1 MFILN
6 QDEPPCDDV
15 CQKISKS
22 VVLDAIVR
30 QFQTNW
36 FSGRAAADEFYDD
49 EYGEQISTT
58 QEPTY
63 IPMIL
68 LDTIGKEIIFDRAN
82 DINVD
87 LQQDNGGFKQG
98 RSDYL
103 HQYKDIKN
111 RSDIT

>member
-1 MFILN
+1 M
-6 QDEPPCDDV
+6 
-15 CQKISKS
+15 CQKIQKS

-36 FSGRAAADEFYDD
+36 SSRRAPADEFYDD
-49 EYGEQISTT
+49 EYGEQISTS

-68 LDTIGKEIIFDRAN
+68 LDTSGKEIIFNRAN

-87 LQQDNGGFKQG
+87 LQ
-98 RSDYL
+98 
-103 HQYKDIKN
+103 
-111 RSDIT
+111 